1 MRNGRFVILGNGG
14 SALCA
19 AQAAR
24 LSGFQGEIHLISDT
38 DAPAFNP
45 MLSPYY
51 LLGKVAW
58 AGCFPFQASFYR
70 DHDITCH
77 FGSPVESLDAV
88 NRQVTLAD
96 GQAFAYDRCLIAT
109 GAAPLIPPVPG
120 LRESPRALPL
130 RTAASARRLEEAVR
144 TARRAVV
151 LGASLVGMEVA
162 EILTKKGIGVI
173 LVDVV
178 DQVLPRGTHPAVA
191 AILRRFLEMHG
202 IEVRLGCSMQGVED
216 TRAGAVCHFAGGI
229 TEEVDLVAVCTG
241 VRASLGFVDRQHVQV
256 DLAVLTDARMRAS
269 AEGLYAAGDASQA
282 LNLVTG
288 RHDWLGTW
296 GSACYQ
302 GRTAGQQVAGR
313 AAIYPGALLENISPF
328 FEWSYA
334 QLGDIQPQG
343 GDIRHLVCGD
353 PEQGG
358 YALLAFQN
366 GVLTGANLINCTQ
379 HAGRLR
385 SAILHRWRCE
395 QIAGRADGA
404 PTSGGAE
411 QILNEAVAGGLFG
424 YSDERRFPRL
434 IPQVR

>member
-1 MRNGRFVILGNGG
+1 MGNRFVILGNGG

-38 DAPAFNP
+38 DTPAFNP

-70 DHDITCH
+70 DHEITCH
-77 FGSPVESLDAV
+77 FGSPVVSLDAV
-88 NRQVTLAD
+88 DRRITLAD
-96 GQAFAYDRCLIAT
+96 RQTFAYDRCLIAT

-120 LRESPRALPL
+120 LRESPHAFPL
-130 RTAASARRLEEAVR
+130 RTAASARRLEEAIR
-144 TARRAVV
+144 GARRAVV
-151 LGASLVGMEVA
+151 LGASLVGMKIA
-162 EILTKKGIGVI
+162 EILVKKGIHVI
-173 LVDVV
+173 LLDVV
-178 DQVLPRGTHPAVA
+178 DQVLPRGTHPSVA
-191 AILRRFLEMHG
+191 AILQRFLERHG
-202 IEVRLGCSMQGVED
+202 VDVRLGCTMQAMEETKAGV
-216 TRAGAVCHFAGGI
+216 ACHFPGGVA
-229 TEEVDLVAVCTG
+229 EEADLVIVCTG
-241 VRASLGFVDRQHVQV
+241 VRPNLGFVDRRQV
-256 DLAVLTDARMRAS
+256 TVELAVLTDARMRAS

-313 AAIYPGALLENISPF
+313 LAIYPGALLENISPF

-343 GDIRHLVCGD
+343 GDIRHLACGD
-353 PEQGG
+353 PGQGG

-366 GVLTGANLINCTQ
+366 GILTGANLINCTQ

-395 QIAGRADGA
+395 RVAGRLDGA
-404 PTSGGAE
+404 LTSGGAE
-411 QILNEAVAGGLFG
+411 QILSEAVATGMCG
-424 YSDERRFPRL
+424 YSGERGLSRL
-434 IPQVR
+434 IPSA